1 MKPGDLIEVSK
12 QGHNI
17 NVAFCEDENF
27 TSGYASFFHD
37 KSDILM
43 ICRQSKRP
51 GGGYND
57 VMFTLLTKFGIMYA
71 SKRYIECYTQKVK

>member
-12 QGHNI
+12 QGYNI
-17 NVAFCEDENF
+17 NISFHVDETGDF
-27 TSGYASFFHD
+27 ASFFHD

-43 ICRQSKRP
+43 ICRQFKRA

-57 VMFTLLTKFGIMYA
+57 VMFALLTKFGMMYA